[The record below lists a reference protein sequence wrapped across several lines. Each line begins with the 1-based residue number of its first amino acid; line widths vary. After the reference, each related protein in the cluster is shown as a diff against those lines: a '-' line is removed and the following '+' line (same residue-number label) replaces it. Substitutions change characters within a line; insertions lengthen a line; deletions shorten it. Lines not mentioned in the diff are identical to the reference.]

1 MMLAIVIPYF
11 KLEFFEECLSSLA
24 VQTNKNFKV
33 YIGNDA
39 SPDNPK
45 PLLENFNNKFDFEY
59 KEFSENLG
67 GTSLVSQWHRCI
79 EMVENENWILIL
91 GDDDVLGKNVVES
104 FYKNL
109 EEVESKCIQVIRY
122 SSQVIDANSKKIS
135 GVYKH
140 PEIESSVDFLKRKL
154 KGSTRSSLT
163 EYCFKKDSILKIKFK
178 EFPLAWY
185 SDLLAVLEVSNFQKI
200 FSINEAIVYFRLS
213 GKNITSRTDNLS
225 LKNNAT
231 FDFYYYILEKYDFH
245 LDAES
250 NNLLLDHLEKTFL
263 DNKKRMFRWILFT
276 TFYFR
281 NLYFLRYINFLIEC
295 LRYIRKRKF
304 YNE

>member
-24 VQTNKNFKV
+24 AQTNKNFKV

-45 PLLENFNNKFDFEY
+45 PLLENFNNRFVFEY

-67 GTSLVSQWHRCI
+67 NTSLVSQWHRCI
-79 EMVENENWILIL
+79 EMVADENWILIL

-109 EEVESKCIQVIRY
+109 EEVEGKCIQVIRY
-122 SSQVIDANSKKIS
+122 SSQVIDANSKNIS
-135 GVYKH
+135 GVHKH
-140 PEIESSVDFLKRKL
+140 PEIESSQEFLKRKL
-154 KGSTRSSLT
+154 KGSTRSSLS
-163 EYCFKKDSILKIKFK
+163 EYCFKKNSILEIKFK

-185 SDLLAVLEVSNFQKI
+185 SDLLAVLEVSNFQRI
-200 FSINEAIVYFRLS
+200 FSINQAIVYFRLS
-213 GKNITSRTDNLS
+213 GNNITSRTDNLTS
-225 LKNNAT
+225 KNNAT
-231 FDFYYYILEKYDFH
+231 FDFYYYILEKYDFR
-245 LDAES
+245 LDPEL

-263 DNKKRMFRWILFT
+263 DNKKRMFRWIVFT
-276 TFYFR
+276 RFYFK
-281 NLYFLRYINFLIEC
+281 NKYFKRYINFIGKC
-295 LRYIRKRKF
+295 GIYIS
-304 YNE
+304 